1 VEKEV
6 LYINIIID
14 DVRERAESK
23 FINYNIIGVLDDI
36 SWRYEDY
43 NNINIYFETGEMDVN
58 IRER

>member
-1 VEKEV
+1 M